1 MKNMRKM
8 MAVALS
14 AAMVLALG
22 ACGGESTSSNS
33 STQSGSTSTDGK
45 VYNIG
50 ICQQLEHPA
59 LDQATQGFEDVLK
72 EKLGDNVKFDLQN
85 AQNEQAN
92 ASTIANNFV
101 SSNVDLILANATT
114 ALQACAAATTD
125 IPILGTSVT
134 DYATALEI
142 SDWSGTTGRNISG
155 TSDLAPLD
163 QQEDMLVELY
173 PDAKH
178 VAILYCSAEAN
189 SKYQATEFEKY
200 LDEDGIS
207 YKEFTASDSN
217 DIGSVVQSATEYA
230 DVIYIPTDNTMAQNT
245 EAINNIALPAGT
257 PIIAGEEGICKGCGV
272 ATLSISYYDIG
283 KKAGEMAYDILV
295 NGADITTM
303 KIETAP
309 NVTKEY
315 NKDICDQLG
324 VKIPDDY
331 KAIEAE

>member
-1 MKNMRKM
+1 MSV
-8 MAVALS
+8 AVA
-14 AAMVLALG
+14 AAMVVSLG
-22 ACGGESTSSNS
+22 ACGNS
-33 STQSGSTSTDGK
+33 ADAAKDGTQSAGASGK

-59 LDQATQGFEDVLK
+59 LDQATQGFQDVLK

-189 SKYQATEFEKY
+189 SNIRQPSLKNTWMR
-200 LDEDGIS
+200 
-207 YKEFTASDSN
+207 T
-217 DIGSVVQSATEYA
+217 VSATKSLPLPIPMISVLWYRVQPSMQMLFTFRQTIPWHRTQKQSTISLFRQVFRSLPVRKASVKDAEWQRFPS
-230 DVIYIPTDNTMAQNT
+230 VIMTSEKRP
-245 EAINNIALPAGT
+245 
-257 PIIAGEEGICKGCGV
+257 
-272 ATLSISYYDIG
+272 
-283 KKAGEMAYDILV
+283 
-295 NGADITTM
+295 
-303 KIETAP
+303 
-309 NVTKEY
+309 
-315 NKDICDQLG
+315 
-324 VKIPDDY
+324 VKWHMTF
-331 KAIEAE
+331 